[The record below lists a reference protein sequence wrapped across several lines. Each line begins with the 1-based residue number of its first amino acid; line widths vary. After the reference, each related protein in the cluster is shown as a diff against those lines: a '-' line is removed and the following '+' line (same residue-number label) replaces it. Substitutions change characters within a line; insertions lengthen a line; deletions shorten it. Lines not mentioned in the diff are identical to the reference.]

1 MKIKFSILL
10 VSMVLAISSCGQI
23 TELTKPEPDP
33 LLLQAC
39 SKLSLFIDLAGADSR
54 ESSTWAQEYLDLIND
69 TYSILQK
76 SKVPSTSYFAYDFYR
91 DVYNSDHYQVGS
103 AKALLSEA
111 QNLEYQYCREYS
123 K

>member
-54 ESSTWAQEYLDLIND
+54 ESSTWAQEYQKYLVQVISHTTFIEMFTTLI
-69 TYSILQK
+69 T
-76 SKVPSTSYFAYDFYR
+76 TR
-91 DVYNSDHYQVGS
+91 
-103 AKALLSEA
+103 
-111 QNLEYQYCREYS
+111 
-123 K
+123 